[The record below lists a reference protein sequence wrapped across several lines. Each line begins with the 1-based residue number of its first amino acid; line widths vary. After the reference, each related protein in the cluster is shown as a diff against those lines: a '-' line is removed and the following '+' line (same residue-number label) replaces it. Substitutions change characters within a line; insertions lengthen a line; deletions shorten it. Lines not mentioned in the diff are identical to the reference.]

1 MTGGRD
7 KSTVLLT
14 AEEQHAVPKGR
25 ARRFGKFAR
34 LAGGVAG
41 NMLAHGAA
49 QLATGKRPRAKDLL
63 LAQKCDAPD
72 PTVGGDAR
80 CRHEAG
86 ADLFHGYRRSAT
98 S

>member
-14 AEEQHAVPKGR
+14 AEEQHAVPKSR

-63 LAQKCDAPD
+63 LTPKNAMRLTRQLAEMRGAAMKLGQILSMD
-72 PTVGGDAR
+72 TGD
-80 CRHEAG
+80 
-86 ADLFHGYRRSAT
+86 F
-98 S
+98 